1 MRHDRPMTL
10 VFLRWG
16 PVEPQLRCMKAITL
30 LGGDSFHELAGVSWL
45 LGSIS
50 QPRLRNALP
59 ANQSR
64 RKSFHAY

>member
-10 VFLRWG
+10 VFVRWG
-16 PVEPQLRCMKAITL
+16 PVEPRLRCMKAITL
-30 LGGDSFHELAGVSWL
+30 LSGDSFHGLAGVSWL

-50 QPRLRNALP
+50 QRRWRNALP
-59 ANQSR
+59 ASESR